1 MKVYSHKWN
10 KNNERISVGP
20 YVYICTA
27 PKGVLKPQPKD
38 PQEVQIL
45 VLSKMFNM
53 VDESPAKEAGTDYV
67 ESNAVKPNPVV
78 EVFSLT
84 PPEESVLEEMLEKA
98 EVVAAELEDNE
109 FVDVESD
116 LQPDIEQLGP
126 EVPENPEFANYS
138 TGELLGLCESL
149 NIKVRKNASRASLI
163 EKLVAA
169 AKG

>member
-10 KNNERISVGP
+10 KNNERICVGP

-27 PKGVLKPQPKD
+27 PLGVLRPQPKT
-38 PQEVQIL
+38 PQEVQVL

-53 VDESPAKEAGTDYV
+53 VDDAPAKEEGTDYV
-67 ESNAVKPNPVV
+67 ESHAVKAEPVV

-84 PPEESVLEEMLEKA
+84 PPADAVLEEMLEAA
-98 EVVAAELEDNE
+98 ESVAAELDNE
-109 FVDVESD
+109 FIDVESD
-116 LQPDIEQLGP
+116 LEPEVEQLGP